1 MQSSFPQQRRSP
13 LCITENSCFQP
24 RMLSSAAEKNSPHQ
38 TQKPH
43 TRLLHL
49 YYVVWG
55 HRLCLTSSMWWG
67 KAYKRANH
75 ADAEVGMAL
84 YIFSR
89 PLILCLTLLLQVGI
103 PLLTSESSVS
113 RVLNSNPVNYFHSSH
128 TFFTIKV
135 SPENGL
141 FKKYHA
147 KRALVQHHLHDII

>member
-1 MQSSFPQQRRSP
+1 
-13 LCITENSCFQP
+13 
-24 RMLSSAAEKNSPHQ
+24 MLSSAAEKNSPHH

-43 TRLLHL
+43 TRVVHL

-75 ADAEVGMAL
+75 ADAEVGIAL
-84 YIFSR
+84 YICST
-89 PLILCLTLLLQVGI
+89 PLTLCLTLLLQVGI

-113 RVLNSNPVNYFHSSH
+113 RLLNSNPVNHFHSPH

-141 FKKYHA
+141 FKKYCA
-147 KRALVQHHLHDII
+147 KRALSQHHLHDIL